1 MKNNGIATNQQEA
14 MKLAQTVGD
23 TRTIAQFASVKDLH
37 REVLDLPEGEERNVY
52 VGQDFN
58 NNPTGLGDIPS
69 TEHKA
74 IFNTKTNKIACVV
87 SRKYAL
93 LQHQDAFLPVV
104 EAMQNIG
111 LECEGV
117 LKGDGNK
124 VFLWVFPDG
133 MRIKPKDGDPIQ
145 MGLLFRNSYD
155 GTNRYSVMA
164 CGLRLVCSN
173 GLVLPDDVKYD
184 FSHVHKGKMK
194 IIAKETIINL
204 FKTLKQF
211 NEGFEANINEAM
223 ENFVALNEV
232 EKAYAAIGIGD
243 RVRKKMMENLDN
255 PENPSMWDLH
265 NSISSYVS
273 HKDKVSMQVY
283 DSYSKKAN
291 RLLKNPIM
299 VRERIAKIKLK
310 KSKEGQ

>member
-1 MKNNGIATNQQEA
+1 
-14 MKLAQTVGD
+14 
-23 TRTIAQFASVKDLH
+23 
-37 REVLDLPEGEERNVY
+37 
-52 VGQDFN
+52 
-58 NNPTGLGDIPS
+58 
-69 TEHKA
+69 
-74 IFNTKTNKIACVV
+74 
-87 SRKYAL
+87 
-93 LQHQDAFLPVV
+93 
-104 EAMQNIG
+104 
-111 LECEGV
+111 
-117 LKGDGNK
+117 
-124 VFLWVFPDG
+124 
-133 MRIKPKDGDPIQ
+133 
-145 MGLLFRNSYD
+145 
-155 GTNRYSVMA
+155 MA